1 MNEVTLCND
10 ALARLCGRS
19 IMSLDDETE
28 EARLCKRHFVTSVRE
43 VLRDGVWRCAR
54 RRVRLSP
61 LAEEPAFGWGSQFQL
76 PPDFV
81 RLVEL
86 NERRVGMA
94 DCPLY
99 EIEGLRLLMNKR
111 SEWGWVGA
119 FLGFGVDARLVYVRD
134 ITQPG
139 EPGMA
144 QMEPLLS
151 RACSLALARKL
162 VFPMQMNERYASLLD
177 QEYQAALRDARS
189 ANTRDG
195 FAPPVP
201 GVCARGGW

>member
-1 MNEVTLCND
+1 MDADVTLCND
-10 ALARLCGRS
+10 ALARLGERS
-19 IMSLDDETE
+19 IMSLDDETT
-28 EARLCKRHFVTSVRE
+28 EARLCKRHFATTVRE

-54 RRVRLSP
+54 RPVRLSP
-61 LAEEPAFGWGSQFQL
+61 MEEKPAFGWWEQFQL

-81 RLVEL
+81 RLVVL
-86 NERRVGMA
+86 NEKRVGMS

-99 EIEGLRLLMNKR
+99 EIEGSRLLMNPR
-111 SEWGWVGA
+111 SGIGV
-119 FLGFGVDARLVYVRD
+119 FFGFGVDARLVYVRD

-162 VFPMQMNERYASLLD
+162 VFPMQMSEKYAKLLD
-177 QEYQAALRDARS
+177 AEYLDAVRDARS

-201 GVCARGGW
+201 SPCVGGGW